1 MSSVAAPLLLVQNQ
15 PWINTRRPFDPGE
28 EPRGGPLMVIS
39 GLSNCASVCAGL
51 NGDQVIAEF
60 VWRFLLRTP
69 GLLWRRAPRA
79 SSVRKH
85 GDLVLRVRLVSGD
98 SMDVTYEDRD
108 AGSEDEVIDHIVST
122 LADDS
127 GVLRCR
133 HGDRLLVLY
142 ARGVAAVEVR
152 PRGAVL

>member
-1 MSSVAAPLLLVQNQ
+1 MED
-15 PWINTRRPFDPGE
+15 I
-28 EPRGGPLMVIS
+28 
-39 GLSNCASVCAGL
+39 
-51 NGDQVIAEF
+51 
-60 VWRFLLRTP
+60 
-69 GLLWRRAPRA
+69 
-79 SSVRKH
+79 
-85 GDLVLRVRLVSGD
+85 VLRVRLISGD
-98 SMDVTYEDRD
+98 SIDVTYEDRD

-122 LADDS
+122 LVDDS